1 MFRVPV
7 NILSFLDHVPANL
20 RHGPWHPAASLILIT
35 FGLWLLVS
43 AKDAERSYQLEVSP
57 QVFQI
62 QEPSSGESVRIFSS
76 VYMFMVV
83 GALVSS
89 VGAWP
94 LFSYTVTSWN
104 LLAFRLLTSGLASAT
119 KSPMLAAI
127 SLALRFPALVGACI
141 TVSVW
146 WVVLVPTIYYLLK
159 EPARRRGFLTFNF
172 SPMLLNLH
180 FLNLPIA
187 LLDFFSSSTQLK
199 FFDLWTAFFVMF
211 IYILFYLNVL
221 DPAGLQFYPVFT
233 PRTPLVLATY
243 PLILALYVLC
253 HRQANVLLLS
263 YGQN

>member
-1 MFRVPV
+1 M
-7 NILSFLDHVPANL
+7 
-20 RHGPWHPAASLILIT
+20 
-35 FGLWLLVS
+35 
-43 AKDAERSYQLEVSP
+43 
-57 QVFQI
+57 
-62 QEPSSGESVRIFSS
+62 
-76 VYMFMVV
+76 YMFLVV

-119 KSPMLAAI
+119 KSPLLAAV

-146 WVVLVPTIYYLLK
+146 WIVLVPIIYYLLK
-159 EPARRRGFLTFNF
+159 EPARRRGFLSFNF

-187 LLDFFSSSTQLK
+187 MVDFLSSSTSTHTLK
-199 FFDLWTAFFVMF
+199 FFDLWMGFIIMF

-221 DPAGLQFYPVFT
+221 DPSGLQFYPVFT
-233 PRTPLVLATY
+233 PRSPLVLATY
-243 PLILALYVLC
+243 PLVLVLYWLC

-263 YGQN
+263 YGQNQN